1 MHYLKRVE
9 AGLRGEHLPVETLEE
24 LKARFGDDA
33 VDGLLPKSNDKRVD
47 ETIRRKEASGALKR
61 KRSTDEVLA
70 WAENS
75 SQPGL
80 VPTSPTADAGD
91 WQPKEQWEQEQEEW
105 IGEVGDREGAS
116 ATNQNGSVPPIVKHD
131 RNGNVHVP
139 KANKTDD
146 DKAAKKAA
154 KKLKNKEEKKQRE
167 QARRAAGDSTGEK
180 DVATMVNKIETKT
193 EDHDEPMDDVTA
205 VDKQAEADA
214 VKKRKRLEKQQKK
227 ATKKQQSNGKIKTEK
242 DDD

>member
-33 VDGLLPKSNDKRVD
+33 VDGLLPKSDDRQLD
-47 ETIRRKEASGALKR
+47 ETIRKKEAAGNLKR
-61 KRSTDEVLA
+61 KRSTGEVLA

-75 SQPGL
+75 SQPGQSL
-80 VPTSPTADAGD
+80 TSPAADTSD
-91 WQPKEQWEQEQEEW
+91 WQPKDQWEQEQEEW

-116 ATNQNGSVPPIVKHD
+116 ATNQNGSVPPIVQHD

-139 KANKTDD
+139 NANKTER

-167 QARRAAGDSTGEK
+167 EARRAEGESAGGK
-180 DVATMVNKIETKT
+180 DAATTANKIETT
-193 EDHDEPMDDVTA
+193 TADQDEPMDDATA
-205 VDKQAEADA
+205 IDKQAEADA
-214 VKKRKRLEKQQKK
+214 VKKRKKLEKQQKK
-227 ATKKQQSNGKIKTEK
+227 AMKKQQSNGIVKTEK
-242 DDD
+242 GDD